1 MADVQKQFKQF
12 IKDIKLSEEEK
23 TLRDKREAVINAL
36 TAGLK
41 RDFEARGETPPEF
54 KPFNQ
59 GSYSL
64 KTGIKPAG
72 GGNDY
77 DIDVGIV
84 FAVDPAQ
91 HKDDPVKLKRWV
103 RDALKG
109 HTESVK
115 IKTPC
120 VTVAY
125 TAGYHVD
132 LAVYAHPEMNINGE
146 LPLSWGKEHA
156 ETQEWQTNNPG
167 ELSKRIKS
175 TFPDEAKRKQFR
187 RVLRALKRWR
197 DLKYKSA
204 TSHAAPVGVGLT
216 IAGLTM
222 FEPQVDVFNGTE
234 DDRKATE
241 IFVRNLLAR
250 FQDDCWSVK
259 DEAHGRRLVVKVPF
273 APSTDVFERINNN
286 NMSELEKFLKELLAD
301 IQAAD
306 RAKTN
311 REACKCMRDQFGS
324 DFPEGKDEPDG
335 STEGSKSR
343 SPVWVPPHT
352 SGRGSH

>member
-1 MADVQKQFKQF
+1 MADVQKQFEKF
-12 IKDIKLSEEEK
+12 VEDIKLSEEEE
-23 TLRDKREAVINAL
+23 TLREKRKTVIDAL
-36 TAGLK
+36 RAGLK
-41 RDFEARGETPPEF
+41 RDFEDRGETPPDF
-54 KPFNQ
+54 KSFNQ

-84 FAVDPAQ
+84 FAVNPED
-91 HKDDPVKLKRWV
+91 HSDDPVKLKRWV
-103 RDALKG
+103 RDALEG
-109 HTESVK
+109 HTDSVN

-125 TAGYHVD
+125 KVGYHVD
-132 LAVYAHPEMNINGE
+132 LAVYADPDKKIDGE
-146 LPLSWGKEHA
+146 LPLSWGKEHGA
-156 ETQEWQTNNPG
+156 TQVWQTNNPS
-167 ELSKRIKS
+167 ELGKRIK
-175 TFPDEAKRKQFR
+175 TRFPDKAERKQFR

-222 FEPQVDVFNGTE
+222 FTPQVDVFNGTE

-241 IFVRNLLAR
+241 LFARELLAGFKDNR
-250 FQDDCWSVK
+250 WSKK
-259 DEAHGRRLVVKVPF
+259 DGALGRRLEVKVPF

-286 NMSELEKFLKELLAD
+286 NMGKLETFLKELLAD
-301 IQAAD
+301 LEAAD
-306 RAKTN
+306 LAKTDK
-311 REACKCMRDQFGS
+311 EACKCMRDQFGT
-324 DFPEGKDEPDG
+324 DFPEGEDEPDD
-335 STEGSKSR
+335 STEGSKSHPR
-343 SPVWVPPHT
+343 VWTPPHT
-352 SGRGSH
+352 SG

>member
-1 MADVQKQFKQF
+1 MADVQKQFKKF
-12 IKDIKLSEEEK
+12 IEDIKLSEEEE
-23 TLRDKREAVINAL
+23 TLREKRKTVIDAL
-36 TAGLK
+36 HAGLK
-41 RDFEARGETPPEF
+41 RDFETQGETPPDF
-54 KPFNQ
+54 KSFNQ

-84 FAVDPAQ
+84 FAVDPEE
-91 HKDDPVKLKRWV
+91 HEDDPVKLKRWV

-109 HTESVK
+109 HTDSVK

-125 TAGYHVD
+125 KAGYHVD
-132 LAVYAHPEMNINGE
+132 LAVYADPDKKIDGE

-156 ETQEWQTNNPG
+156 ETQEWQTNHPS
-167 ELSKRIKS
+167 ELGKRIRS
-175 TFPDEAKRKQFR
+175 TFPDKAERKQFR

-216 IAGLTM
+216 IAGLEM
-222 FEPQVDVFNGTE
+222 FEPQVDTFNGTE
-234 DDRKATE
+234 DDRQATE
-241 IFVRNLLAR
+241 IFVRKLLAA
-250 FQDDCWSVK
+250 FKNNCWSVK
-259 DEAHGRRLVVKVPF
+259 DEARGRCLMVEVPF
-273 APSTDVFERINNN
+273 APRTDVFERINNN
-286 NMSELEKFLKELLAD
+286 NMDKLETFLKELLAD
-301 IQAAD
+301 LEKAD

-311 REACKCMRDQFGS
+311 KEACKHMRDQFGT
-324 DFPEGKDEPDG
+324 DFPEGEDEPDG
-335 STEGSKSR
+335 STEGSKSL

-352 SGRGSH
+352 SG